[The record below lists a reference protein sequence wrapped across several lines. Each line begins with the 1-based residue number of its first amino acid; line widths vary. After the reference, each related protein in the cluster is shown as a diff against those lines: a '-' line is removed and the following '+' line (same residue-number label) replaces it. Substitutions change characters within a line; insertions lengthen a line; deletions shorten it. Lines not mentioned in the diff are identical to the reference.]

1 MDIHGPRLRLNDTVD
16 PWLGN
21 TSSTNPT
28 GHGTRLLMKSGLMT
42 LIGISCH
49 IINVIVVFIAIIIII
64 IIIHHQHTM
73 ATQQGVSRI

>member
-1 MDIHGPRLRLNDTVD
+1 
-16 PWLGN
+16 
-21 TSSTNPT
+21 
-28 GHGTRLLMKSGLMT
+28 MKSGLMT